1 MNYLVVTANKNINVN
16 KKSLGSIMERKKVL
30 LIEDDKK
37 LHTNIKRFLEE
48 ENFEVKAVVDGITGV
63 SSAKDWMP
71 DLIICDINIPL
82 KDGYQVLQELSTE
95 PHTRTIPFVFL
106 TAKVEKEDLRKG
118 MIMGAD
124 DYLFKPF
131 ELDDLLNSINT
142 RLIKSGYLKENKKT
156 SNEPTEKVYEI
167 EDKILVSI
175 SSKMQLFPIKEL
187 KYLKTESPYVHLRF
201 ANGKYSLNRQTL
213 AEWEAKLP
221 QKYFIRIHRAIIVNS
236 EFITK
241 IEKVNN
247 TAYHLRLKDED
258 QTFVVSRRFRSKM
271 KDRFS

>member
-1 MNYLVVTANKNINVN
+1 
-16 KKSLGSIMERKKVL
+16 MERKKIL

-48 ENFEVKAVVDGITGV
+48 ENFEVKAVVDGVTGI
-63 SSAKDWMP
+63 SSAKEWMP
-71 DLIICDINIPL
+71 DLIICDINIPM
-82 KDGYQVLQELSTE
+82 KDGYQVLQELSTGQ
-95 PHTRTIPFVFL
+95 HTRTIPFVFL

-118 MIMGAD
+118 MTLGAD

-131 ELDDLLNSINT
+131 ELDDLINSINT
-142 RLIKSGYLKENKKT
+142 RLIKSSYRNEIKKT
-156 SNEPTEKVYEI
+156 ENEAADKVYEI

-187 KYLKTESPYVHLRF
+187 KYLKTENPYVHLRF

-213 AEWEAKLP
+213 TEWEAKLP
-221 QKYFIRIHRAIIVNS
+221 QKYFIRIHRATIINS

-241 IEKVNN
+241 IEKVSNV
-247 TAYHLRLKDED
+247 AYHLRLKDED
-258 QTFVVSRRFRSKM
+258 QTFVVSRRYRSKM